1 MADYRET
8 EHPWN
13 HLLQGLMP
21 LLVLA
26 VWGMDSFLLRASTFL
41 AERIGLGIRLAVAI
55 PFLVA
60 AIYLMNTAHQMVFGD
75 PTQARKVINTG
86 IYGRVR
92 HPMYLGGLL
101 VYVFFILTTL
111 SIISF
116 VTWVGICI
124 VVDRMAAFEERYL
137 LESLGRDYAAYM
149 ELVPRWFPRF
159 RKTRPRPAS

>member
-1 MADYRET
+1 LVDYRDT

-13 HLLQGLMP
+13 HLLQGMMP
-21 LLVLA
+21 VLFIA
-26 VWGMDSFLLRASTFL
+26 VWGIDSFLLRASTFL
-41 AERIGLGIRLAVAI
+41 SEEIGLGVRLAVAI

-75 PTQARKVINTG
+75 PAQTRKVIDTG

-111 SIISF
+111 SIISL
-116 VTWVGICI
+116 VTWIGICI
-124 VVDRMAAFEERYL
+124 VVDRMAAFEEEFL
-137 LESLGRDYAAYM
+137 LKSLGRDYAAYM
-149 ELVPRWFPRF
+149 KRVPRWLPRM
-159 RKTRPRPAS
+159 RKAGPTRA